1 MMKNCVKSMELENGL
16 VLTLWDTSRRISAD
30 AFVVKALFSIEFAL
44 TEGEAEAC
52 GLALSELIRTLG
64 SKTGRFE
71 KSLERHFINASQK
84 EAVFAEMTDS
94 YLRTSLPYLAHPDFA
109 KGVVRRQLVEKR
121 GRYGS
126 PGNN

>member
-44 TEGEAEAC
+44 TEGEAAAC
-52 GLALSELIRTLG
+52 GLPLSELIRALG

-84 EAVFAEMTDS
+84 EVVFAEMTDS
-94 YLRTSLPYLAHPDFA
+94 YLRTNLPYLSHPDFA
-109 KGVVRRQLVEKR
+109 KGVVRRLLVEKR